1 MTKSH
6 LLDTSLREN
15 FFFSVVDIFDVDGEV
30 LTTESFTDE
39 EILVDFSERQVE
51 QESCDNDKDGN
62 DVIDEPV

>member
-1 MTKSH
+1 M
-6 LLDTSLREN
+6 
-15 FFFSVVDIFDVDGEV
+15 DIFDVDGEV

>member
-62 DVIDEPV
+62 DVIDELV